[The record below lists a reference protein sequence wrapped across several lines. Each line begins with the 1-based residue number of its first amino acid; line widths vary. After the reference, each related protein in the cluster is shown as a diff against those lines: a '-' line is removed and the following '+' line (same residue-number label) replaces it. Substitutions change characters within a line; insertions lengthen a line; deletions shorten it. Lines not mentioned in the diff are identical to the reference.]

1 MDLAAGHRISAEADC
16 TDNNLGFEEQCI
28 RVTNTDQS
36 RGATSPEK
44 TMYAS
49 MVKKGSNGIGCEPFD
64 DDLSPDKEECGVEK
78 RLGEIGD
85 HTIEVQIVCGQQ
97 ETGFKELY
105 RPWMIASNRRR
116 RPTMGSSSERVV
128 AETPGVASGSRFVVL
143 QEESPFNFM
152 EAGTEVANPIHVS
165 PSAKDVATAG
175 TSKGAKKVIYHEST
189 TERHSKPVGASVCS
203 DDEVAVVSLVPR
215 SEMIVDPHKFT
226 SSTGTHR
233 VVSIR
238 ERSDLGKGGS
248 HLKLSN
254 AHDSRG
260 KGLKDGLPKGLR
272 IQKGFDFQPTRR
284 TPLADWVQST
294 SDRIQ
299 ADIDATR
306 SSSDPENAMEEDGRE
321 SDSLHA
327 FRPSQSRTGPGV
339 FDGNRG
345 AASPGFKCHL
355 RDFVCRTNPV
365 IVILLETRVSGV
377 GVDSVVRKL
386 GFVNSFRIEAQW
398 FNGRIWI
405 LWTDLV
411 VVEVKLVSTQFVHYC
426 FRPVNSHTWS

>member
-1 MDLAAGHRISAEADC
+1 MKGKLWVKGFIKLSAEADC

-64 DDLSPDKEECGVEK
+64 DDLSPDKVILRDDDCIVSDF
-78 RLGEIGD
+78 GEFP
-85 HTIEVQIVCGQQ
+85 TI
-97 ETGFKELY
+97 K
-105 RPWMIASNRRR
+105 

-339 FDGNRG
+339 FDGNR
-345 AASPGFKCHL
+345 
-355 RDFVCRTNPV
+355 
-365 IVILLETRVSGV
+365 
-377 GVDSVVRKL
+377 
-386 GFVNSFRIEAQW
+386 
-398 FNGRIWI
+398 
-405 LWTDLV
+405 
-411 VVEVKLVSTQFVHYC
+411 
-426 FRPVNSHTWS
+426 